1 MMKFL
6 TKIGCFLCLLVALT
20 ATVQAQQLVVDKMI
34 ATVSDGAGTKL
45 ITYSDLLWQLA
56 LEPDSSLDA
65 PSRDDLNQVFERLT
79 QQRLIALEAER
90 LPAAAP
96 TDDAVN
102 QEIRRLVA
110 VFPSAANFEARLRR
124 VGFESTD
131 DPNFRQII
139 EQRLAINNY
148 LDFRFRS
155 FVVVTPQDEEQFYK
169 DTFIAEFRRANS
181 GVVVPSLDQART
193 RVNKELTERRI
204 ESDIEKFLEEAKV
217 RAIITTLNPL

>member
-1 MMKFL
+1 MKKFL
-6 TKIGCFLCLLVALT
+6 TKIWCFSCLLLALT
-20 ATVQAQQLVVDKMI
+20 ATTEAQQITVDKMM
-34 ATVSDGAGTKL
+34 ATVSDGVGTKL

-56 LEPDSSLDA
+56 LEPDASLET
-65 PSRDDLNQVFERLT
+65 PSKDDLNQVLERLT

-96 TDDAVN
+96 TDDAVS

-110 VFPSAANFEARLRR
+110 AFPSAANFEARLRR

-155 FVVVTPQDEEQFYK
+155 FVVVTPQDEEQFYN
-169 DTFIAEFRRANS
+169 DTFVTEFRRANP
-181 GVVVPSLDQART
+181 GVVVPSLDQTRE

-217 RAIITTLNPL
+217 RAIITVLNPI